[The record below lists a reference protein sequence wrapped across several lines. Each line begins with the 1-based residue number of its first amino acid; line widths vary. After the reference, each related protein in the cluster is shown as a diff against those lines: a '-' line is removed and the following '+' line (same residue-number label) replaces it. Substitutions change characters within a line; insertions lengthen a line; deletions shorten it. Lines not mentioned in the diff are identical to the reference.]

1 MTKQSRMNERTN
13 ERASE
18 PYARDGPNKMQK
30 RGVKSTVT
38 DIELDTLRYAC
49 ETFEWSDAALRW
61 IQNEIAAE
69 SAGPERSG
77 VSYYQVIDGVRYD
90 RKVRGGQAGSVPV
103 VFTRAAHI
111 RCICAS

>member
-1 MTKQSRMNERTN
+1 
-13 ERASE
+13 
-18 PYARDGPNKMQK
+18 MQK

-49 ETFEWSDAALRW
+49 QTFEWSDAALRW

-90 RKVRGGQAGSVPV
+90 RKVRGGQPGSDPRS
-103 VFTRAAHI
+103 FSHARSHTMYLRLGTQP
-111 RCICAS
+111 